1 MYSNQTLNFDVL
13 ISKLNAHA
21 HFQISKKKLSTLT
34 SVYEGKAYECAFP
47 KMGMRKCTHVHFVAF
62 FSPNVMLNLT
72 ARYLS
77 ITHVHSRGLRSLFT
91 EDR

>member
-1 MYSNQTLNFDVL
+1 M
-13 ISKLNAHA
+13 
-21 HFQISKKKLSTLT
+21 STLT

-77 ITHVHSRGLRSLFT
+77 ITHVHSRGLKSLFT